1 MIASSPKTFL
11 ITGVSS
17 GLGRAFAHGALA
29 AGHRVI
35 GTVRRGSDADAFA
48 ALEPGRAHPL
58 VLDVTDYAAIP
69 GAISVAEQKAGAV
82 GVLVN
87 NAGYGHEGVLEESSI
102 DDLQRQFAANVFGP
116 VAMIK
121 AVLPGMR
128 ERRAGHIVNVT
139 SMGGFITMPGISFY
153 CGSKFALEGISEA
166 LGKEVAGFGIRVT
179 ALAPGQFR
187 TDWAGRSMDRTP
199 RSIPDYDVVMDPLRA
214 ARQAK
219 SGNQPGDPAK
229 AAQALLALVDAENPP
244 TRLFLGADALGLV
257 DQKLDAMKG
266 ERDRWDATA
275 HGNDGSKEWSRCTPA
290 SSVLLKQP
298 GNDAAMAPFNSTGP
312 GSPAFRGGPA
322 ILLPP
327 PSA

>member
-1 MIASSPKTFL
+1 MTRKSPKTFL

-17 GLGRAFAHGALA
+17 GLGRAFAAGALA

-35 GTVRRGSDADAFA
+35 GTVRRDEDMDRFA
-48 ALEPGRAHPL
+48 AVAPGRAHPL
-58 VLDVTDYAAIP
+58 LLDVTDYLAIP
-69 GAISVAEQKAGAV
+69 DAVARAEAAAGPV
-82 GVLVN
+82 DVLVN
-87 NAGYGHEGVLEESSI
+87 NAGYGHEGVLEESSL

-128 ERRAGHIVNVT
+128 ARRRGHIVNVT

-166 LGKEVAGFGIRVT
+166 LGKEVSGFGVRVT

-199 RSIPDYDVVMDPLRA
+199 RSIDDYDGVMDPVRG

-219 SGNQPGDPAK
+219 SGQQPGDPDK
-229 AAQALLALVDAENPP
+229 AALALLALVEADDPP
-244 TRLFLGADALGLV
+244 VRLFLGDDALGLV
-257 DQKLDAMKG
+257 EQKLHAMRT
-266 ERDRWDATA
+266 EMSAWETL
-275 HGNDGSKEWSRCTPA
+275 SRST
-290 SSVLLKQP
+290 SF
-298 GNDAAMAPFNSTGP
+298 AA
-312 GSPAFRGGPA
+312 
-322 ILLPP
+322 
-327 PSA
+327 

>member
-1 MIASSPKTFL
+1 MVIPASKTFL

-17 GLGRAFAHGALA
+17 GLGRAFAQGALN

-35 GTVRRGSDADAFA
+35 GTVRRAGDAEAFA
-48 ALEPGRAHPL
+48 ALAPDCAHPL
-58 VLDVTDYAAIP
+58 VLDVTDFDAIP
-69 GAISVAEQKAGAV
+69 AAVADAERQV
-82 GVLVN
+82 GVIDVLVN

-102 DDLQRQFAANVFGP
+102 DDLQRQFSANVFGP
-116 VAMIK
+116 VAMVK

-128 ERRAGHIVNVT
+128 ERRRGHIINVT

-166 LGKEVAGFGIRVT
+166 LGKELASLGIRVT

-199 RSIPDYDVVMDPLRA
+199 RTIDDYDAVMDPIRA

-229 AAQALLALVDAENPP
+229 AAQALLALVESESPP
-244 TRLFLGADALGLV
+244 VRLFLGDDALGLV
-257 DQKLDAMKG
+257 KQKLEAMKI
-266 ERDRWDATA
+266 ELRTWDALSRSTSF
-275 HGNDGSKEWSRCTPA
+275 GS
-290 SSVLLKQP
+290 
-298 GNDAAMAPFNSTGP
+298 D
-312 GSPAFRGGPA
+312 
-322 ILLPP
+322 
-327 PSA
+327 

>member
-1 MIASSPKTFL
+1 MAAAASKTFL

-17 GLGRAFAHGALA
+17 GLGRAFAAGAFE

-35 GTVRRGSDADAFA
+35 GTVRREGDAETFA
-48 ALEPGRAHPL
+48 ALAPGRAHPL
-58 VLDVTDYAAIP
+58 VLDVTDFDAVPAA
-69 GAISVAEQKAGAV
+69 VAGAERQA
-82 GVLVN
+82 GPIDVLVN
-87 NAGYGHEGVLEESSI
+87 NAGYGHEGVLEESSM

-116 VAMIK
+116 VAMAK

-128 ERRAGHIVNVT
+128 ERRRGHIVNVT
-139 SMGGFITMPGISFY
+139 SMGGFITMPGITFY

-199 RSIPDYDVVMDPLRA
+199 RSIADYDAVMDPIRA

-229 AAQALLALVDAENPP
+229 AAQALLALVEAPNPP
-244 TRLFLGADALGLV
+244 VRLFLGDDALGLV
-257 DQKLDAMKG
+257 ERKLDGMKA
-266 ERDRWDATA
+266 EITA
-275 HGNDGSKEWSRCTPA
+275 WEMLSRSTSFA
-290 SSVLLKQP
+290 S
-298 GNDAAMAPFNSTGP
+298 
-312 GSPAFRGGPA
+312 
-322 ILLPP
+322 
-327 PSA
+327 

>member
-1 MIASSPKTFL
+1 MATAAAKTFL

-17 GLGRAFAHGALA
+17 GLGRAFAQGALQ

-35 GTVRRGSDADAFA
+35 GTVRRPEDAEAFA
-48 ALEPGRAHPL
+48 ALAPGRAHPL
-58 VLDVTDYAAIP
+58 VLDVTDFGAIP
-69 GAISVAEQKAGAV
+69 AAVANAERQV
-82 GVLVN
+82 GVVDVLVN
-87 NAGYGHEGVLEESSI
+87 NAGYGHEGVLEESSM

-116 VAMIK
+116 VAMAK

-128 ERRAGHIVNVT
+128 QRRRGHIVNIT
-139 SMGGFITMPGISFY
+139 SMGGFITMPGITFY

-199 RSIPDYDVVMDPLRA
+199 RSIADYDVVMDPLRA

-229 AAQALLALVDAENPP
+229 AAQALLALVLSENPP
-244 TRLFLGADALGLV
+244 VRLFLGDDALRLV
-257 DQKLDAMKG
+257 EQKLEGMKV
-266 ERDRWDATA
+266 ELATWDAL
-275 HGNDGSKEWSRCTPA
+275 SRSTSFA
-290 SSVLLKQP
+290 SE
-298 GNDAAMAPFNSTGP
+298 
-312 GSPAFRGGPA
+312 
-322 ILLPP
+322 
-327 PSA
+327 

>member
-1 MIASSPKTFL
+1 MAIASSRTFL

-17 GLGRAFAHGALA
+17 GLGRAFAEGALS

-35 GTVRRGSDADAFA
+35 GTVRRAGDAEAFA
-48 ALEPGRAHPL
+48 ALAPDRAHPL
-58 VLDVTDYAAIP
+58 VLDVTDFAAIP
-69 GAISVAEQKAGAV
+69 AAVAEAERQVGAID
-82 GVLVN
+82 VLVN
-87 NAGYGHEGVLEESSI
+87 NAGYGHEGVLEESSM

-116 VAMIK
+116 VAMVK

-128 ERRAGHIVNVT
+128 QRRRGHIINVT
-139 SMGGFITMPGISFY
+139 SMGGFITMPGITFY

-199 RSIPDYDVVMDPLRA
+199 RTIADYDAVMDPIRA

-229 AAQALLALVDAENPP
+229 AAQALLALVESETPP
-244 TRLFLGADALGLV
+244 VRLFMGDDALGLV
-257 DQKLDAMKG
+257 EHKLGAMKAELDA
-266 ERDRWDATA
+266 WDALSRSTSFA
-275 HGNDGSKEWSRCTPA
+275 SK
-290 SSVLLKQP
+290 
-298 GNDAAMAPFNSTGP
+298 
-312 GSPAFRGGPA
+312 
-322 ILLPP
+322 
-327 PSA
+327 